1 MALEDVYQRNL
12 HHRTHRAG
20 WLRAAVLGA
29 NDGLVSTA
37 SLMIGVAAARAGDQS
52 FLVTA
57 GAAGIAAGAMSM
69 AVGEY
74 VSVRSQ
80 NDIEESDRLLEIEH
94 LAIDPEGEFE
104 ELVEIYMKR
113 GLSRE
118 LAVQVVDAMHKRDPL
133 EAHLR
138 DELRTISTYKGAS
151 SSGSSRFG
159 MSFTAG
165 GPHSIRWS
173 ICPNTGC
180 GSHQHRGLHNPWPP
194 CNGNDQCEDCRLK
207 ASYPNLAR
215 DWRRNS
221 RNGHHGGY
229 WPSPACEW
237 HLKHPLATLLHSA
250 LNYQQ

>member
-37 SLMIGVAAARAGDQS
+37 SLMIGVAAARSEQS

-118 LAVQVVDAMHKRDPL
+118 LAVQVVDVMHQRDPL

-138 DELRTISTYKGAS
+138 DELGQHPHTKARPVQAAIAS
-151 SSGSSRFG
+151 ACA
-159 MSFTAG
+159 FTAG
-165 GPHSIRWS
+165 GLIPFAGAFAPTPGAAALSIVGFT
-173 ICPNTGC
+173 ILGLIATGMISAKTA
-180 GSHQHRGLHNPWPP
+180 GSKLLIPTLRVIGGGILGMAITAGIGQALHLS
-194 CNGNDQCEDCRLK
+194 GI
-207 ASYPNLAR
+207 
-215 DWRRNS
+215 
-221 RNGHHGGY
+221 
-229 WPSPACEW
+229 
-237 HLKHPLATLLHSA
+237 
-250 LNYQQ
+250 

>member
-1 MALEDVYQRNL
+1 MALEDVYRRNL

-37 SLMIGVAAARAGDQS
+37 SLMIGVAAARSEQS
-52 FLVTA
+52 FLITA

-94 LAIDPEGEFE
+94 LAIDPDGELE
-104 ELVEIYMKR
+104 ELIEIYINR

-118 LAVQVVDAMHKRDPL
+118 LATQVATTMHAKDPL

-138 DELRTISTYKGAS
+138 DELGQHPHTKARPVQAAIAS
-151 SSGSSRFG
+151 ACA
-159 MSFTAG
+159 FTAG
-165 GPHSIRWS
+165 GLIPFIGAFAPSAGKAAWS
-173 ICPNTGC
+173 IVAFTVVGLVFTGIISAKTA
-180 GSHQHRGLHNPWPP
+180 GSKLLTPTLRVIAGGCLGLAITA
-194 CNGNDQCEDCRLK
+194 GIGQ
-207 ASYPNLAR
+207 
-215 DWRRNS
+215 
-221 RNGHHGGY
+221 
-229 WPSPACEW
+229 
-237 HLKHPLATLLHSA
+237 LLHVSGI
-250 LNYQQ
+250 

>member
-1 MALEDVYQRNL
+1 MALEDVYRRNL

-37 SLMIGVAAARAGDQS
+37 SLMIGVAAARTDQS

-94 LAIDPEGEFE
+94 LAIDPDGELQ
-104 ELVEIYMKR
+104 ELIEIYVER

-118 LAVQVVDAMHKRDPL
+118 LATEVATTMHAKDPL

-138 DELRTISTYKGAS
+138 DELGQHPHTKARPVQAAIAS
-151 SSGSSRFG
+151 ACA
-159 MSFTAG
+159 FTAG
-165 GPHSIRWS
+165 GLIPFLGAFAPTQGQAAWS
-173 ICPNTGC
+173 IVAFTMIGLVFTGIISAKTA
-180 GSHQHRGLHNPWPP
+180 GSKLLIPTLRVIAGGCLGMAITAGIGQILHVS
-194 CNGNDQCEDCRLK
+194 GI
-207 ASYPNLAR
+207 
-215 DWRRNS
+215 
-221 RNGHHGGY
+221 
-229 WPSPACEW
+229 
-237 HLKHPLATLLHSA
+237 
-250 LNYQQ
+250 